1 MVPIIDE
8 VGGRQGGTLELGV
21 AKGACEAIENL
32 LIQSLIKYA
41 DIYIYMHYST
51 IQENTCIHLY
61 IASTISATL

>member
-41 DIYIYMHYST
+41 DIYIY
-51 IQENTCIHLY
+51 ICIIALY
-61 IASTISATL
+61 KRILVYISI